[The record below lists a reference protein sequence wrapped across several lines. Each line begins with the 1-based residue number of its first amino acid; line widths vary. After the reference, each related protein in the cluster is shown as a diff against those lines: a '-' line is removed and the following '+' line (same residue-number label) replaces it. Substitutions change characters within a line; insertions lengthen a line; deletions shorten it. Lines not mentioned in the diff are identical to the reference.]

1 MYYKRR
7 SEIIEAFFYINYD
20 SIPENLKY
28 SNNNPQGLMPLN
40 LDVGCSKCKKK
51 ALNHLVYF
59 RNGKENIICPNRF
72 IIYKDNLVIEDLD
85 KEDFN
90 KIYYK
95 IEIKEGEY
103 SEVEKGFS

>member
-7 SEIIEAFFYINYD
+7 SEIIEAFFYTKYS

-28 SNNNPQGLMPLN
+28 SDDNPRGLMPLN
-40 LDVGCSKCKKK
+40 LRIKCNKCKKR

-59 RNGKENIICPNRF
+59 KNGKEYIICPNRF
-72 IIYKDNLVIEDLD
+72 IIYKDNIIIDDLD
-85 KEDFN
+85 EKDFN

-95 IEIKEGEY
+95 IEVKEGEY
-103 SEVEKGFS
+103 SEVKKRSS